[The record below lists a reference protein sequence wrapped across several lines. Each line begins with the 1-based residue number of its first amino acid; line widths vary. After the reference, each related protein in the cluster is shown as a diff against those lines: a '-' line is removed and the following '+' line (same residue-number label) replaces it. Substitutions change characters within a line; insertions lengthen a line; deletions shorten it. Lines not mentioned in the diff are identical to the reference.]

1 MADEFETLT
10 GCEAG
15 PTDIALSTRRRAEGS
30 QPILSRFQ
38 AKMAEEA
45 PPYDELRIR
54 FNPVEGNCY
63 QTLATAANGST
74 ASATFEIPLT
84 ELELD
89 NFVLRVGRQRL
100 PLRSYRSTQ
109 MEEARQVGERL
120 FDALMVEEVRDIFR
134 SARGVAESSR
144 KGLRLT
150 LCLSGAPELMD
161 LPWEFL
167 YEKPR
172 FLSQSIYSPVARSL
186 DLRDVPMPYPLS
198 LPLNV
203 LGLISSPSG
212 FAPLDVEEEKA
223 KLTAALAPLCSEG
236 EVTLEWLDRGTL
248 KRLDEVINQH
258 PEIHVFHFIGHGGY
272 DTRGQSGI
280 LVLENE
286 RGDPHEV
293 SGEELG
299 LLLQDER
306 SLRLAVLNSC
316 EGARS
321 SHIDP
326 FSGAAASLVHYG
338 VPAVIGMQFEITDEA
353 AIAFGGRLY
362 EALAR
367 GFPVDAALAQ
377 ARRSI
382 FAAGNDIEFGTP
394 VLFLRGKDA
403 HLFDVV
409 NDGTVPVP
417 PPVEPAEPFVE
428 ELKPL
433 SSLDVSRT
441 PAYQPWLPRPWQEW
455 WFAFKVDLP
464 HTLARTPNRPLAIG
478 CVLLLLAGTVITTAF
493 GQATASGDQKSTLGG
508 ALVAIGAFGL
518 LAVAVRVVYTK
529 FRAQFKRLRD
539 WWTGNG

>member
-1 MADEFETLT
+1 
-10 GCEAG
+10 
-15 PTDIALSTRRRAEGS
+15 
-30 QPILSRFQ
+30 
-38 AKMAEEA
+38 MAEEA

-54 FNPVEGNCY
+54 FHPAGDNCY
-63 QTLATAANGST
+63 QTVATAADDST
-74 ASATFEIPLT
+74 ASATFEVPFT

-100 PLRSYRSTQ
+100 SFRNYRSTQ
-109 MEEARQVGERL
+109 MEEARQFGERL
-120 FDALMVEEVRDIFR
+120 FDALMVEEVRDVFR
-134 SARGVAESSR
+134 SARGVAENSR

-150 LCLSGAPELMD
+150 LCLSDAPELMD

-167 YEKPR
+167 YDKPR

-186 DLRDVPMPYPLS
+186 DLRDVPVPYPLS

-203 LGLISSPSG
+203 LGLISSPHG
-212 FAPLDVEEEKA
+212 FAPLDVEQEKA
-223 KLTAALAPLCSEG
+223 KLTAALGPLCSEG
-236 EVTLEWLDRGTL
+236 VVTLEWLDRGTL
-248 KRLDEVINQH
+248 RGLDEVINQH
-258 PEIHVFHFIGHGGY
+258 QEIHVFHFIGHGGY
-272 DTRGQSGI
+272 DTHDQNGV

-321 SHIDP
+321 SHVDP

-338 VPAVIGMQFEITDEA
+338 VPAVIGMRFEITDEA
-353 AIAFGGRLY
+353 AIAFAGRLY
-362 EALAR
+362 KALAR
-367 GFPVDAALAQ
+367 DFPVDAALAQ

-394 VLFLRGKDA
+394 VLFLRGRDA
-403 HLFDVV
+403 RLFDVV
-409 NDGTVPVP
+409 NDAPAPAPLPAGPE
-417 PPVEPAEPFVE
+417 EPYVE

-433 SSLDVSRT
+433 SSLDAGIT
-441 PAYQPWLPRPWQEW
+441 PTYQPWLPRPWQEW
-455 WFAFKVDLP
+455 WFAFKADIP
-464 HTLARTPNRPLAIG
+464 HTLAGIPSRVLARIPTRSLVVG
-478 CVLLLLAGTVITTAF
+478 CTLLLLAGAIITTAF
-493 GQATASGDQKSTLGG
+493 GQETASGDRESTLG
-508 ALVAIGAFGL
+508 AVLAAIGFFGL
-518 LAVAVRVVYTK
+518 VAVAVRAVYMR
-529 FRAQFKRLRD
+529 FQIQFERLRN

>member
-1 MADEFETLT
+1 
-10 GCEAG
+10 
-15 PTDIALSTRRRAEGS
+15 
-30 QPILSRFQ
+30 
-38 AKMAEEA
+38 MAEEA

-54 FNPVEGNCY
+54 FHPAGNNRY
-63 QTLATAANGST
+63 RAVATAADDST
-74 ASATFEIPLT
+74 ASATFEVPFT

-100 PLRSYRSTQ
+100 PLRNFRSTQ
-109 MEEARQVGERL
+109 MEVARQFGERL
-120 FDALMVEEVRDIFR
+120 FKALMVEEIRDIFR
-134 SARGVAESSR
+134 SARGVAENSR
-144 KGLRLT
+144 RGLRLT
-150 LCLSGAPELMD
+150 LCLSDAPKLMD

-186 DLRDVPMPYPLS
+186 DLRDVPVAYPLN

-203 LGLISSPSG
+203 LGLISSPNS
-212 FAPLDVEEEKA
+212 FATLNVEKEKA
-223 KLTAALAPLCSEG
+223 KLAVALEPLCSEG
-236 EVTLEWLDRGTL
+236 AVTLEWLEKGTL
-248 KRLDEVINQH
+248 KELDEAINQH
-258 PEIHVFHFIGHGGY
+258 QEIHVFHFIGHGGY
-272 DTRGQSGI
+272 DSRDQSGI
-280 LVLENE
+280 LILENE

-353 AIAFGGRLY
+353 AIAFSGRLY

-367 GFPVDAALAQ
+367 NFPVDAALAQ

-403 HLFDVV
+403 RLFNVASDAA
-409 NDGTVPVP
+409 VPALP
-417 PPVEPAEPFVE
+417 PAEPEEPYAE

-433 SSLDVSRT
+433 SSLDAGTT
-441 PAYQPWLPRPWQEW
+441 PAYHPWLPRPWQEW
-455 WFAFKVDLP
+455 WFAFKADIL
-464 HTLARTPNRPLAIG
+464 HTLVRIPARALARIPTRSLVIG

-493 GQATASGDQKSTLGG
+493 GEETAGGSRESTLGG
-508 ALVAIGAFGL
+508 VLAAIGFLGLVAI
-518 LAVAVRVVYTK
+518 AVWAVYTR
-529 FRAQFKRLRD
+529 FRIHFERLRN

>member
-1 MADEFETLT
+1 MT
-10 GCEAG
+10 
-15 PTDIALSTRRRAEGS
+15 
-30 QPILSRFQ
+30 
-38 AKMAEEA
+38 EEA
-45 PPYDELRIR
+45 PPYDELRVR
-54 FNPVEGNCY
+54 FHPAESGGYRIV
-63 QTLATAANGST
+63 ATAADGST
-74 ASATFEIPLT
+74 ASATFEVPFS

-100 PLRSYRSTQ
+100 PTRNYRSTQ

-120 FDALMVEEVRDIFR
+120 FDALMVGEVRDAFR
-134 SARGVAESSR
+134 SARGAAESSR

-150 LCLSGAPELMD
+150 LCLSDAPDLMD

-186 DLRDVPMPYPLS
+186 DLRDVPTPYPLS

-203 LGLISSPSG
+203 LGLISSPNS
-212 FAPLDVEEEKA
+212 FTTLDVEQEKE
-223 KLTAALAPLCSEG
+223 KLTAALEPLCAEG
-236 EVTLEWLDRGTL
+236 AVTLEWLDRGTL
-248 KRLDEVINQH
+248 KGLDEAINRHEETHVI
-258 PEIHVFHFIGHGGY
+258 HFIGHGGY
-272 DTRGQSGI
+272 DTRDQSGV

-286 RGDPHEV
+286 HGDPHEV

-321 SHIDP
+321 SHVDP

-353 AIAFGGRLY
+353 AIAFSGRLY

-403 HLFDVV
+403 RLFDVV
-409 NDGTVPVP
+409 EGARVPAP
-417 PPVEPAEPFVE
+417 PPPPPPPEPEGPHVE
-428 ELKPL
+428 EP
-433 SSLDVSRT
+433 R
-441 PAYQPWLPRPWQEW
+441 PAPSHDPDEDPIFQPWLPRPLQERW
-455 WFAFKVDLP
+455 LAFRADMLR
-464 HTLARTPNRPLAIG
+464 TLARIPNRPLAIG
-478 CVLLLLAGTVITTAF
+478 GVLLLLAGTVIAAAF
-493 GQATASGDQKSTLGG
+493 GHKTASGDNENTLGG
-508 ALVAIGAFGL
+508 VLVLIGL
-518 LAVAVRVVYTK
+518 LGLTVAATRAIYT
-529 FRAQFKRLRD
+529 RLRIRFERLRN